1 MGSNTSGANG
11 MGPGPGGGGAGPR
24 GAGARS
30 YPLARDLPMKID
42 GGNYFWDNIIMKFF
56 KKKIHDVINMNSKNL
71 VGYLFAEAKGYN
83 QLFDVYSPEKIPG
96 KSNTILTKSLR
107 LTH

>member
-1 MGSNTSGANG
+1 
-11 MGPGPGGGGAGPR
+11 
-24 GAGARS
+24 
-30 YPLARDLPMKID
+30 
-42 GGNYFWDNIIMKFF
+42 
-56 KKKIHDVINMNSKNL
+56 MNSKNL
-71 VGYLFAEAKGYN
+71 VGDLFAEAKGYN